1 MPVTAVTP
9 MEDTIDLLVAQWNN
23 SNVATPNDFVKHNTL
38 VVKRL
43 VNLRNGSAIIGRP
56 STTSHEVQP
65 IGNWVYGNNTYD
77 IELEVKTATSR
88 QRLWDLI
95 WEIKRICF
103 NKKHSLTYF
112 QRIQFMNFNEQV
124 DEELS
129 MWTGFVRIQL
139 INQAVKLDT
148 T

>member
-43 VNLRNGSAIIGRP
+43 VNP
-56 STTSHEVQP
+56 STTSHEIQP

-112 QRIQFMNFNEQV
+112 QRIQFINFNEQV
-124 DEELS
+124 DEELA
-129 MWTGFVRIQL
+129 MWTGIVRIQL
-139 INQAVKLDT
+139 VNQAVKLDT